1 MIRRLNDLV
10 LASIAGVLTFVSFP
24 TDWFPDVSLYPLI
37 WFSHVP
43 LLWLLRDKGP
53 KAAFFWGWFA
63 GTVINVGGYYWI
75 AHMLGT
81 FGGFPGWLA
90 AIGSVIRLTSKA
102 QMPHINPK

>member
-1 MIRRLNDLV
+1 MAIRRLNDLV

-53 KAAFFWGWFA
+53 KAAFFGA
-63 GTVINVGGYYWI
+63 GSLERSLMSEAT
-75 AHMLGT
+75 
-81 FGGFPGWLA
+81 
-90 AIGSVIRLTSKA
+90 IGSHTCWALLVVFQAGWRRSVA
-102 QMPHINPK
+102 